1 MIAQIAVSSAVFAI
15 DKPYS
20 YGIPNDLKVYPGMRV
35 TVPFG
40 RGNRRSEGIV
50 LSVAEGDSA
59 GLKFI
64 EQVLDQ
70 EPILDEKSIRL
81 AAFVRERY
89 FCTFYDA
96 IRSILPTGLWY
107 YTTEIYEVVQTPDDL
122 HAFRNKRPMAA
133 EILLCL
139 TELGGR
145 GELSFLKKQFP
156 DTEAL
161 EAGLKYLTSK
171 GYLHTNVDM
180 ERRAKD
186 KTEKIIS
193 LAVSAE
199 EAMKYALT
207 KQKSAPLQYQVL
219 SLLTSVGQAGSKEVC
234 YYTGASTATLRR
246 LQELGYLCTEDC
258 EVFRTPYP
266 NAVPKAEPLVL
277 SRQQNEV
284 FSSLE
289 SQMKQE
295 TPGSALLYG
304 VTGSGKTA
312 VYIRLIASALEQGKS
327 ALFLVP
333 EIALTPQFVSR
344 LMSHFGEQVA
354 VIHSGLRM
362 TERYDEWK
370 RIKNGMA
377 RVILGTRSAVFAPA
391 DNLGLIIV
399 DEEQEHTYKSEN
411 TPRYHAREVAL
422 YRGLKERAL
431 VLFGSATPSMET
443 MYQAKSGQ
451 HSLYRLSG
459 RYNGKELP
467 KAELIDMKKELRQG
481 NGSSIS
487 QPLRQAMRETFE
499 AGKQSILFLNRR
511 GAAKQFVCVDCGD
524 IPSCP
529 RCSVS
534 LTYHTANQRL
544 MCHYCGYSQPAEVW
558 CDCCGGHRKPVGSGT
573 QRVEQELGQL
583 FPDKD
588 VLRMD
593 ADTISASHNHE
604 TVLKQFEKEKVP
616 VLLGTQ
622 MVTKGLDF
630 ENVTLVGVIDADQML
645 YSGSYRASENTFSM
659 IAQVIGRSGRGADA
673 GRAIIQTMTPEN
685 NVLQLA
691 AEQAYDEFY
700 DLESAVRQMQ
710 HCPPFGDL
718 FQISFVGPFED
729 RTCQSA
735 MRFRQRLKE
744 VLTGNQTEV
753 GEYRI
758 LGPAPAVVFKVNN
771 TYRYR
776 LILGCRNRKP
786 IRLMLAQLLREFSKE
801 KQNRGVTAFVD
812 VNPYD

>member
-20 YGIPNDLKVYPGMRV
+20 YCVPEGMQLCPGVRV
-35 TVPFG
+35 MVPFG
-40 RGNRRSEGIV
+40 RGNRKSEGLV
-50 LSVAEGDSA
+50 LSTAEGDPA
-59 GLKFI
+59 GLKAI

-70 EPILDEKSIRL
+70 EPILDERAIRM

-96 IRSILPTGLWY
+96 IRTMLPTGLWY
-107 YTTEIYEVVQTPDDL
+107 DTTEVYEIAKTPDDMQN
-122 HAFRNKRPMAA
+122 FSEKQPDAA
-133 EILLCL
+133 AILLCL
-139 TELGGR
+139 TELGGQ
-145 GELSFLKKQFP
+145 GDLSFLKKQFP

-171 GYLHTNVDM
+171 GYLRTDVDLS
-180 ERRAKD
+180 RRAKD
-186 KTEKIIS
+186 KTEKVIS

-199 EAMKYALT
+199 EAMKYALR
-207 KQKSAPLQYQVL
+207 KQKSAPLQYHVL
-219 SLLTSVGQAGSKEVC
+219 SLLVTLGQAGSKEVC
-234 YYTGASTATLRR
+234 YYTGASPATLRR
-246 LQELGYLCTEDC
+246 LEELGYLKAESC

-266 NAVPKAEPLVL
+266 QYVPKAEPLVL
-277 SRQQNEV
+277 SQEQNQVYSALAEQ
-284 FSSLE
+284 L
-289 SQMKQE
+289 KQE
-295 TPGSALLYG
+295 QPGAALLYG

-312 VYIRLIASALEQGKS
+312 VYIQLIKEVLEQGKS
-327 ALFLVP
+327 AVFLVP

-344 LMSHFGEQVA
+344 LMSHFGELVA
-354 VIHSGLRM
+354 VMHSGLRM

-370 RIKNGMA
+370 RIKNGLA

-391 DNLGLIIV
+391 ENLGLIIV

-422 YRGLKERAL
+422 YRGLKEKAL

-443 MYQAKSGQ
+443 MYQAKAGQ
-451 HSLYRLSG
+451 LAFYRLSG
-459 RYNGKELP
+459 RYNGRELP
-467 KAELIDMKKELRQG
+467 AADLIDMKKELRQG
-481 NGSSIS
+481 NGTSIS
-487 QPLRQAMRETFE
+487 QPLREAMKETFS
-499 AGKQSILFLNRR
+499 AGHQCILFLNRR

-534 LTYHTANQRL
+534 LTYHSANQRL
-544 MCHYCGYSQPAEVW
+544 MCHYCGYSQPAERW
-558 CDCCGGHRKPVGSGT
+558 CDCCGGHRKPIGSGT
-573 QRVEQELGQL
+573 QRVEEELRQL
-583 FPDKD
+583 FPDKE

-593 ADTISASHNHE
+593 ADTITASHNHE
-604 TVLKQFEKEKVP
+604 TVLKQFEQDRVP
-616 VLLGTQ
+616 ILLGTQ

-630 ENVTLVGVIDADQML
+630 ENVTLVGVVDADQLL

-659 IAQVIGRSGRGADA
+659 IAQVIGRSGRGAET
-673 GRAIIQTMTPEN
+673 GRAVIQTMTPEN
-685 NVLQLA
+685 HVLQLA
-691 AEQAYDEFY
+691 AEQSYDEFY
-700 DLESAVRQMQ
+700 DLESSVRQLQ
-710 HCPPFGDL
+710 HCPPYGDL

-729 RTCQSA
+729 RTCQAA
-735 MRFRQRLKE
+735 MGFRSGLKE
-744 VLTGNQTEV
+744 MLLRNQEAV

-758 LGPAPAVVFKVNN
+758 LGPAPAVIFKINN

-776 LILGCRNRKP
+776 LTLGCRNRKT
-786 IRLMLAQLLREFSKE
+786 IRLLLAQMLRDFSKD

>member
-1 MIAQIAVSSAVFAI
+1 MIAQIAVSSAVYAI

-20 YGIPNDLKVYPGMRV
+20 YAVPEEMSLCAGVRV

-50 LSVAEGDSA
+50 LSVSDEDGT

-70 EPILDEKSIRL
+70 EPILDEKLIRM

-107 YTTEIYEVVQTPDDL
+107 SATEVYEIVNTPADL
-122 HAFRNKRPMAA
+122 QSFSQKQPMAA
-133 EILLCL
+133 TILLCL
-139 TELGGR
+139 SELGGR
-145 GELSFLKKQFP
+145 GDLAFLKKQFP
-156 DTEAL
+156 DTETL
-161 EAGLKYLTSK
+161 EQGLKYLVSK
-171 GYLHTNVDM
+171 GYLHSNVDM
-180 ERRAKD
+180 SRRAKD
-186 KTEKIIS
+186 KTEKVIS

-199 EAMKYALT
+199 EAMKYALR
-207 KQKSAPLQYQVL
+207 KQNSAPLQYHVL
-219 SLLTSVGQAGSKEVC
+219 SLLASVGQAGSKEIC
-234 YYTGASTATLRR
+234 YYTGASSATLRR
-246 LQELGYLCTEDC
+246 LEELGYLCTESC

-266 NAVPKAEPLVL
+266 HSVPKAEPLVL
-277 SRQQNEV
+277 SCEQQEV
-284 FSSLE
+284 YDSL
-289 SQMKQE
+289 SKQMNRE
-295 TPGSALLYG
+295 IPGSALLYG

-312 VYIRLIASALEQGKS
+312 VYIQLIADVLKKGKS
-327 ALFLVP
+327 AIFLVP

-354 VIHSGLRM
+354 VMHSGLRM

-370 RIKNGMA
+370 RIKNELA

-391 DNLGLIIV
+391 VNLGLLIV

-411 TPRYHAREVAL
+411 TPRYHAREVAM
-422 YRGLKERAL
+422 YRGVKENAM
-431 VLFGSATPSMET
+431 VLFGSATPSLET
-443 MYQAKSGQ
+443 MYHAKSGR
-451 HSLYRLSG
+451 HALYRLSG
-459 RYNGKELP
+459 RYNGRELP

-481 NGSSIS
+481 NGTSIS
-487 QPLRQAMRETFE
+487 RTLREGMKNTFSS
-499 AGKQSILFLNRR
+499 GNQCILFLNRR

-524 IPSCP
+524 VPSCP

-534 LTYHTANQRL
+534 LTYHSANQRL
-544 MCHYCGYSQPAEVW
+544 MCHYCGFSQPAEKW

-573 QRVEQELGQL
+573 QKVEQELTEL
-583 FPDKD
+583 FPDKE

-593 ADTISASHNHE
+593 ADTISATHNHE
-604 TVLKQFEKEKVP
+604 TVLKHFEQERVP

-630 ENVTLVGVIDADQML
+630 ENVTMVGVIDADQML

-659 IAQVIGRSGRGADA
+659 IAQVIGRSGRGKEV

-685 NVLQLA
+685 HVLQLA

-700 DLESAVRQMQ
+700 DLEISVRQMQ
-710 HCPPFGDL
+710 HCPPYGDL

-729 RTCQSA
+729 RTCSA
-735 MRFRQRLKE
+735 AMGFRQALKE
-744 VLTGNQTEV
+744 ILMRNPETAGQ
-753 GEYRI
+753 YRI
-758 LGPAPAVVFKVNN
+758 LGPAPAAVFKVNN

-776 LILGCRNRKP
+776 LTLGCRNQKT
-786 IRLMLAQLLREFSKE
+786 IRLLLAQLLRDFSKD
-801 KQNRGVTAFVD
+801 KQNRGVSAFVD
-812 VNPYD
+812 INPYD